1 MGNALIADATG
12 FAFVVLVLT
21 CIAAGFLWLHNF
33 VDTLSFKKTL
43 PEAVA
48 TAALVFLAVIV
59 NEQNIKYRE
68 LSQYDPGEATFT
80 MLFGFLWMCL
90 AGFFLVG
97 PFVLL
102 FSSCKKDDRGNP

>member
-12 FAFVVLVLT
+12 FAFVMLVLT
-21 CIAAGFLWLHNF
+21 SIGAGFVWLDSF
-33 VDTLSFKKTL
+33 IDTLSFRKTW
-43 PEAVA
+43 PKAAA
-48 TAALVFLAVIV
+48 TAALVFIAVVV

-80 MLFGFLWMCL
+80 ILFGFLWMCL

-97 PFVLL
+97 PFILL

>member
-21 CIAAGFLWLHNF
+21 SIGAGFAWLNSF
-33 VDTLSFKKTL
+33 VDTLSFRKTWK
-43 PEAVA
+43 EAAA
-48 TAALVFLAVIV
+48 TAVLVVFAGFV
-59 NEQNIKYRE
+59 NEQNTKYRE

-80 MLFGFLWMCL
+80 IVFGFFWICL

-102 FSSCKKDDRGNP
+102 FSSSKKNERGNP